1 MTLELVPY
9 KGPWD
14 DDDPDANFKAHVA
27 EYSRNDPVPTLE
39 TLSGNLDIP
48 VGALA
53 RYVLVR
59 WAAEGSD
66 ALMAMGPRLVERLW
80 AVVEDAEADGSDA
93 AKLAAFDTLRQMI
106 GWLRVPLQD

>member
-1 MTLELVPY
+1 MIVELEPY
-9 KGPWD
+9 TGPWA

-27 EYSRNDPVPTLE
+27 EYSRNDPLPTLA
-39 TLSGNLDIP
+39 TLSRNLDIP

-66 ALMAMGPRLVERLW
+66 ALLAMGPQLVERLW
-80 AVVEDAEADGSDA
+80 TVVSEAEAADTDE
-93 AKLAAFDTLRQMI
+93 AKLAAFETLRQMI
-106 GWLRVPLQD
+106 GWLRVPLED